1 MRACWRYGGSSIRIP
16 GATSKKRCRCSR
28 RPISPTVTS
37 TALRAAARR
46 SCSSRPCAHITTC
59 CCGWRSRTMARAC
72 KPRLRSHLNSC
83 CAPQSLCRVLARPS
97 PYFFCTVSELAAGP
111 RALGAARDALET
123 ASSTL
128 RRWGDACD
136 PAQVRLQRCGHV
148 DTAVGALVILHHGD
162 QRAADREPG
171 TVQRMHQLRLA
182 LCIAEARLHAPRLK
196 SLAIRARRDLAV
208 LTLPRKPYF
217 EIVGLRARESRVA
230 RAQRHHPVRQLQ
242 LLQYPLG
249 VTGHLFERV
258 VRPV

>member
-1 MRACWRYGGSSIRIP
+1 MRACWRSGASSIRIP

-46 SCSSRPCAHITTC
+46 SCSSRPCARITTC

-83 CAPQSLCRVLARPS
+83 CAPQSLCRAQLANKARPS
-97 PYFFCTVSELAAGP
+97 PYFFCTVSELAAGL
-111 RALGAARDALET
+111 RALGTARDALET

-136 PAQVRLQRCGHV
+136 PAQVRLQRCGDV

-171 TVQRMHQLRLA
+171 TVQRMHQPRLA
-182 LCIAEARLHAPRLK
+182 LCVAEARLHAPRLK

-208 LTLPRKPYF
+208 LALPRQPDL
-217 EIVGLRARESRVA
+217 EIVSLRARES
-230 RAQRHHPVRQLQ
+230 
-242 LLQYPLG
+242 
-249 VTGHLFERV
+249 
-258 VRPV
+258 